1 MKRKNWLILYILIF
15 LFLVCLGFN
24 TYFSIPYYKMNSVKF
39 QNLDNI
45 HLSAKYSPSTNGKGV
60 MIVTDLSHDKSE
72 LTSMVYEL
80 SSLGYGIYIFDFPSQ
95 GGSEGTIPFHSNENT
110 YLAEQFYDAMVSYSQ
125 LENMN
130 VSHIHVIAYGSGARA
145 VLQTVSMGFI
155 KPASITLIGTDIN
168 LTNRLQYNVLNF
180 TIDSEID
187 WVKNLTGFS
196 SSFPIHLI
204 ASKLDN
210 ISTIEDNELLLAML
224 SSNPNYNPANALS
237 SNVSIKLSTVSDT
250 VHYMLMHNY
259 TIQKMV
265 LLTVAEQDNISYTSN
280 TLLNLRNISVML
292 MFMLLIPIFY
302 VSGQLISLQTT
313 LNSKNKLKVPHHFI
327 REKLIFW
334 LPSLIIIGLI
344 PIAFYLLPINYPYN
358 DIFKLS
364 LFISY
369 GITMMLLYKFS
380 NFADGLGGVFFTA
393 NIKINNK
400 AAIGVGVLTL
410 ALISMISFSGMIF
423 LFSWRSKLIWLFL
436 FTILCAIIFYI
447 DEKERDFFADSVKKN
462 LQFITMNYLGS
473 IIAPIILIAIGMYN
487 TAFVLLGMLFILI
500 VTLSMEFV
508 LKKLNSS
515 VLINSII
522 KAFIFQL
529 LVFAQSTMFLK

>member
-1 MKRKNWLILYILIF
+1 MKQKNWLILYISIF
-15 LFLVCLGFN
+15 LLLVCLGFN
-24 TYFSIPYYKMNSVKF
+24 TFFSIPYYKMSSVKF

-45 HLSAKYSPSTNGKGV
+45 HLSAKYSPSSNGKGV
-60 MIVTDLSHDKSE
+60 VIVPDLSHDKSE

-95 GGSEGTIPFHSNENT
+95 GGSEGTIPFHSNEST

-130 VSHIHVIAYGSGARA
+130 VSNIHVIAYGSGARA

-168 LTNRLQYNVLNF
+168 LTNRIQYNVLNF

-187 WVKNLTGFS
+187 WVQNLTNFS
-196 SSFPIHLI
+196 ANFPIHII

-210 ISTIEDNELLLAML
+210 ISTVEDNELLLSML
-224 SSNPNYNPANALS
+224 SSRSYHTSTNGAASGINIELS
-237 SNVSIKLSTVSDT
+237 IVNST
-250 VHYMLMHNY
+250 VHYMLMHDYN
-259 TIQKMV
+259 IQKLA
-265 LLTVAEQDNISYTSN
+265 LLTIAEQNNISYTPN
-280 TLLNLRNISVML
+280 ALLNFRNISVIL
-292 MFMLLIPIFY
+292 MFILLIPIFY
-302 VSGQLISLQTT
+302 TSGQLISRYTT
-313 LNSKNKLKVPHHFI
+313 PNVKNKLKVPDHFI
-327 REKLIFW
+327 RDKLIFW
-334 LPSLIIIGLI
+334 LPSLIIVGLI

-358 DIFKLS
+358 DIFKMS
-364 LFISY
+364 LFSSY
-369 GITMMLLYKFS
+369 GITMVLLYKFS
-380 NFADGLGGVFFTA
+380 NFADGLGEVFFTA
-393 NIKINNK
+393 NIKTSNK
-400 AAIGVGVLTL
+400 TAIGTGVLTL

-436 FTILCAIIFYI
+436 FTILCAVIFYI
-447 DEKERDFFADSVKKN
+447 DEKERKFFADSVKRN
-462 LQFITMNYLGS
+462 LQLITINYLGS
-473 IIAPIILIAIGMYN
+473 IIAPIILVAIGLYN
-487 TAFVLLGMLFILI
+487 TAFVILGMLFILI

-515 VLINSII
+515 IFVNSII

>member
-1 MKRKNWLILYILIF
+1 MKRKNWLILYISIF

-24 TYFSIPYYKMNSVKF
+24 AYFSIPYYKMNSVKF

-45 HLSAKYSPSTNGKGV
+45 HLSAKYAPSTNGKGV
-60 MIVTDLSHDKSE
+60 MLVTDLSHEKSE

-80 SSLGYGIYIFDFPSQ
+80 SSLGYGVYIFDFPSQ
-95 GGSEGTIPFHSNENT
+95 GGSEGTIPFHLNEST

-125 LENMN
+125 LENMSVAN
-130 VSHIHVIAYGSGARA
+130 IHIIAYGSGARA

-155 KPASITLIGTDIN
+155 QPASVTLIGTDIN
-168 LTNRLQYNVLNF
+168 LTDRIQYNVLNF

-187 WVKNLTGFS
+187 WVQNLSKFS
-196 SSFPIHLI
+196 ASFPIHII

-210 ISTIEDNELLLAML
+210 ISTVEDNELLLSML
-224 SSNPNYNPANALS
+224 SSKSNPNPMDDSAPNINIELS
-237 SNVSIKLSTVSDT
+237 IVNST
-250 VHYMLMHNY
+250 VHYMLMHDSN
-259 TIQKMV
+259 IQKIA
-265 LLTVAEQDNISYTSN
+265 LLTITEQDSVSYASN
-280 TLLNLRNISVML
+280 PLLTLRNLSVAL
-292 MFMLLIPIFY
+292 MFILLIPIFY
-302 VSGQLISLQTT
+302 VCGQLISTKTKLTV
-313 LNSKNKLKVPHHFI
+313 KNKLKMPHNFI
-327 REKLIFW
+327 RDKLILW
-334 LPSLIIIGLI
+334 LPTLIIISLL

-364 LFISY
+364 IFSSY
-369 GITMMLLYKFS
+369 GITMMLIYKFS
-380 NFADGLGGVFFTA
+380 NFTDSIGGVFFTP
-393 NIKINNK
+393 NKQINNK
-400 AAIGVGVLTL
+400 ASIGVGVLIL
-410 ALISMISFSGMIF
+410 AMISMISFSGMIF

-436 FTILCAIIFYI
+436 FTILCLIIFYI

-462 LQFITMNYLGS
+462 LQFITINYLGL

-487 TAFVLLGMLFILI
+487 TAFVMLGMLFVLI

-508 LKKLNSS
+508 LKKLNSN
-515 VLINSII
+515 VFVNSII